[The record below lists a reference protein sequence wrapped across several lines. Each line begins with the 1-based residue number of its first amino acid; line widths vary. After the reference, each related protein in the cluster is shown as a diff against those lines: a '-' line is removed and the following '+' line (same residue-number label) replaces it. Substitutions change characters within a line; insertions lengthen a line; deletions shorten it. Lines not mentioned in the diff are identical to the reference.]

1 MKRPI
6 AVTIISFVFIAAGA
20 LGIAYHLSELKAFP
34 LPTDAALVLL
44 LRVLAIVGGMFMLR
58 RQNWA
63 RWLTVLW
70 LAAHV
75 VLSIWHSMQQTIA
88 HAVMLAIMAFFLFR
102 PDANAYFRGSQIES
116 GE

>member
-6 AVTIISFVFIAAGA
+6 AVTIIGLVFIAAGA
-20 LGIAYHLSELKAFP
+20 LGLAYHLSELKAFP
-34 LPTDAALVLL
+34 LPKDAALVLL
-44 LRVLAIVGGMFMLR
+44 LRVLAIVGGVFMLR
-58 RQNWA
+58 GQNWA

-70 LAAHV
+70 LASHV